1 MMFENLNRVVM
12 NELKKLD
19 TAYASKEEFSPEDA
33 KKYDCLMH
41 GWKCHLTAE
50 AMYEAEMQGYSEDA
64 GNSES
69 RGMSGR
75 RGRNPVN
82 GRYMSMDSRSDMS
95 YADGYSRGYS
105 EAMERVER
113 GQNQS
118 GHFPQNMPRYPMYP
132 ERYQY

>member
-1 MMFENLNRVVM
+1 MMFENLNRVAM

-41 GWKCHLTAE
+41 GWKCQLTGE
-50 AMYEAEMQGYSEDA
+50 AMYEAEMQGYSEDQSA
-64 GNSES
+64 N
-69 RGMSGR
+69 GMSGR

-82 GRYMSMDSRSDMS
+82 GRYMSMESRPDMS

-105 EAMERVER
+105 EAMEHMDR
-113 GQNQS
+113 NQS
-118 GHFPQNMPRYPMYP
+118 GHFPPYMQRYPMYP
-132 ERYQY
+132 ERY